1 MVNGTVSSNVLTNIL
16 DTVSQ
21 SLQIPVIIFLLIFA
35 IGVIILLGGLIR
47 EFIGRKKVSNDEMK
61 SLINGISHSNSSSEI
76 LSVIDSADIP
86 NSQKNDL
93 REIVSSDDLDMES
106 RVALAK
112 KLLSS
117 REKKLDK
124 RLSYTD
130 IITRIGP
137 TLGLMGTLIPMGPGL
152 AALGSGDIITLSNAI
167 IVAFDTTVV
176 GIGAGAVAYVISK
189 IRRRWYGEYIEN
201 MDVLTDVVLSRLKN
215 IWSLFL
221 EYAKVFIFIVGF

>member
-47 EFIGRKKVSNDEMK
+47 EYIGRKKVSNDEMK
-61 SLINGISHSNSSSEI
+61 TLINGISHSNSSSEI

-93 REIVSSDDLDMES
+93 KEIVSSNDLDMES

-215 IWSLFL
+215 L
-221 EYAKVFIFIVGF
+221 